1 MSTRELLAT
10 WGTLWRGA
18 VWKIL
23 DLFNGKEE

>member
-1 MSTRELLAT
+1 MTPRLLLAT

-23 DLFNGKEE
+23 DLLQGEER